1 MESHDQE
8 EGYCRT
14 LGHYVP
20 FKYCRTMKDGVP
32 CHRILDCWF
41 ERFPVEEY
49 LREQYSEDEISR
61 MLEPPK
67 PKISSL
73 LDLIEKARKS

>member
-1 MESHDQE
+1 MDTYDKE

-20 FKYCRTMKDGVP
+20 FRYCRSVRNGVP

-41 ERFPVEEY
+41 ERIPAEEY
-49 LREQYSEDEISR
+49 LREHYTEEEIADI
-61 MLEPPK
+61 LKPPVSK
-67 PKISSL
+67 LVSL
-73 LDLIEKARKS
+73 VELIEKAKKR

>member
-1 MESHDQE
+1 MDTHDKE

-20 FKYCRTMKDGVP
+20 FIYCRTMKDGVP

-41 ERFPVEEY
+41 ERFPVDEFLKAHYSQEEIA
-49 LREQYSEDEISR
+49 SI
-61 MLEPPK
+61 LEPPR

-73 LDLIEKARKS
+73 IDLIEKARKG

>member
-1 MESHDQE
+1 MDTYDKE

-20 FKYCRTMKDGVP
+20 FRYCRTVKDGAP

-41 ERFPVEEY
+41 ERIPVKAYLQEHHTDEE
-49 LREQYSEDEISR
+49 IAGI
-61 MLEPPK
+61 LEPPR
-67 PKISSL
+67 PKMASL
-73 LDLIEKARKS
+73 IDLIEKAKKR

>member
-1 MESHDQE
+1 MDKYDKE

-20 FKYCRTMKDGVP
+20 FSYCRVVRDGIP

-41 ERFPVEEY
+41 EKFPVEQF
-49 LREQYSEDEISR
+49 LRENYGDDEIAR
-61 MLEPPK
+61 ILEPPAQ
-67 PKISSL
+67 KITSL
-73 LDLIEKARKS
+73 IELIEKARRS